1 MKHLIAIM
9 FFVFVAASATPSFA
23 ANSGE
28 KKATKSATHK
38 HRDMKDGCCCMK
50 NMSEDKKGDGCAM
63 DSKKE
68 SSKTEKE
75 ESKKDTEKK

>member
-1 MKHLIAIM
+1 MKHLIAIL

-38 HRDMKDGCCCMK
+38 HHDMKEGCCDMK
-50 NMSEDKKGDGCAM
+50 SADCSKKMDCCKM

-68 SSKTEKE
+68 SSKTEKDE
-75 ESKKDTEKK
+75 LKKESEKK

>member
-1 MKHLIAIM
+1 MKYLIAIM

-23 ANSGE
+23 ANSAE
-28 KKATKSATHK
+28 KKATKSSTHK
-38 HRDMKDGCCCMK
+38 HHDMK
-50 NMSEDKKGDGCAM
+50 EGCADMKSADCSEKGKCCKM

-75 ESKKDTEKK
+75 EPKKESEKK

>member
-9 FFVFVAASATPSFA
+9 VFVFAAAFATPSFA

-38 HRDMKDGCCCMK
+38 HKDMKEGCCCMK
-50 NMSEDKKGDGCAM
+50 NMSEEKKEDGCAM

-75 ESKKDTEKK
+75 ESKKESEKK